1 MLDWLM
7 VGGGIQGTHDVQPN
21 RPGLVGLQ
29 GG

>member
-1 MLDWLM
+1 ML
-7 VGGGIQGTHDVQPN
+7 GGGIQGTHDVQPN

>member
-1 MLDWLM
+1 MLDWLI
-7 VGGGIQGTHDVQPN
+7 VGGIQETHYVQPN